1 MKTILEKL
9 MVLPIMLICLAS
21 LQSCG
26 KDIIV
31 DKTGVLE
38 VSPNSVSFDSS
49 GGTAV
54 IECVSNCFHIDHISD
69 MKTGYYIY
77 MAPMNP
83 DDEEEEIPLDGIQ
96 VTHKKWTQQ
105 LEITVSPSDVKH
117 KWEMRLIEG
126 PFVADITVT
135 QGD

>member
-9 MVLPIMLICLAS
+9 MVLPIMLICLTS

-38 VSPNSVSFDSS
+38 VSQNSVSFDSS

-54 IECVSNCFHIDHISD
+54 IECVYNGFHIDHIRD
-69 MKTGYYIY
+69 IKTGNNIYI
-77 MAPMNP
+77 APMNP
-83 DDEEEEIPLDGIQ
+83 DDEEEEIPLDGIH

-117 KWEMRLIEG
+117 KWEINL
-126 PFVADITVT
+126 VALNLKANIIVT